1 MRTPPLMHMPRPHVV
16 VNLAMSADGKLSTRE
31 RRQVKISGKE
41 DFSRVDRLKA
51 ESDAVMVGIGTVLAD
66 DPSLTVKSPELI
78 AARRARGLADHPV
91 RVVVDCRARTPPG
104 SSVLRKGPGPRVIAC
119 CSDADD
125 ERCRA
130 LSEVATVIRSGEGQ
144 VDLEALLSALYQMGI
159 RRLMVEGGGRLIGG
173 LFARGLVDE
182 FFTFIGNIVIGGETA
197 PTPADGPGFTRE
209 ESFTRLT
216 LFSVERMDHGVLLRW
231 LVDRNTAE

>member
-1 MRTPPLMHMPRPHVV
+1 MPRPYVV

-41 DFSRVDRLKA
+41 DFSRVDQLKA

-91 RVVVDCRARTPPG
+91 RIVVDCRARTPPG
-104 SSVLRKGPGPRVIAC
+104 SSVLLKGQGARVVAC
-119 CSDADD
+119 CRDADA
-125 ERCRA
+125 ERCRT
-130 LSEVATVIRSGEGQ
+130 LSEVASVIRVGQGE
-144 VDLEALLSALYQMGI
+144 VDLEELLSEIYRMGI

-173 LFARGLVDE
+173 LFSRGLVDE
-182 FFTFIGNIVIGGETA
+182 FITFIGNIVIGGETA
-197 PTPADGPGFTRE
+197 PTPADGPGFVRE
-209 ESFTRLT
+209 EEFPRLS
-216 LFSVERMDHGVLLRW
+216 LFSVERMDQGVLLRW
-231 LVDRNTAE
+231 MVEKNTPE